1 MTIKKSRESGVELL
15 RIIAILGVIMIHF
28 SDRALPVL
36 SELGGGGRLLLLL
49 FFRSLSSSAV
59 DIFLIIS
66 GYFMCCNNR
75 RTLGK
80 SLNLIFQVCIFS
92 ELIYL
97 LECVLS
103 LYPLSIKHI
112 VGSFV
117 PDNYYATLFVVL
129 YFISP
134 YINIVL
140 SKLTEEGLKRFVCVL
155 FTIFSVASVFSLI
168 FEEVTN
174 KSYMGI
180 NTIGAWGSEQGFNI
194 VNFSLCYIVGAS
206 LRRIT
211 LPSILVK
218 PRFLCFMIALTT
230 SVIFLWSVINQLWF
244 LTDGM
249 RSAWVYDN
257 PLVIILGCLMFLL
270 FKNIH
275 FSSRSINS
283 VAKCVFATFIIH
295 NCYIKYFPIE
305 EICNLQWCMLYIY
318 YIVFSLAS
326 IFIAWVAMKIY
337 DIVTYRL
344 WQKLDNRIIVNL
356 DTDVQ

>member
-1 MTIKKSRESGVELL
+1 MVVKKSRESGVELL

-36 SELGGGGRLLLLL
+36 SELGGGRLWLLL

-59 DIFLIIS
+59 DVFLIIS

-80 SLNLIFQVCIFS
+80 PLSLIFQVCVFS

-103 LYPLSIKHI
+103 IHPLSIKHI

-117 PDNYYATLFVVL
+117 PDNYFATLFVVL

-140 SKLTEEGLKRFVCVL
+140 SKLSEKGLKRFVYIS
-155 FTIFSVASVFSLI
+155 FTIFSIVSVFSLI
-168 FEEVTN
+168 FEEVTG
-174 KSYMGI
+174 KTYMGI

-206 LRRIT
+206 LRRVS
-211 LPSILVK
+211 LPSSFSK
-218 PRFLCFMIALTT
+218 PRDLCFMIALTT
-230 SVIFLWSVINQLWF
+230 IIIFLWSVINQNGF
-244 LTDGM
+244 STDGM

-257 PLVIILGCLMFLL
+257 PIVIILGCLTFLL

-275 FSSRSINS
+275 FSSRIINS

-295 NCYIKYFPIE
+295 NGYIKYFPIE
-305 EICNLQWCMLYIY
+305 EFCNMQWYMLYIS
-318 YIVFSLAS
+318 YIAFSLFS
-326 IFIAWVAMKIY
+326 IFIAWVTMKIY
-337 DIVTYRL
+337 DIVTNKL
-344 WQKLDNRIIVNL
+344 WQKLDGSIIVNL
-356 DTDVQ
+356 DKDI